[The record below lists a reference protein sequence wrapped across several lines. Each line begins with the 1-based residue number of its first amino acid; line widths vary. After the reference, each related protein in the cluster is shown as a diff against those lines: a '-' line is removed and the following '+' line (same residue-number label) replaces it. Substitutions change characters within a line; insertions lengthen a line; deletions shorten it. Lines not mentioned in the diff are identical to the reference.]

1 MHPSPFATKKM
12 RQCPKCDHFY
22 VLFSLSSYV
31 NFDIIKRILTKYF
44 RINVVNLL
52 NITDIDD
59 KIIRKSIQVNE
70 REISSRERKILF
82 CLLSIQSFIFK
93 MCFFLCRRKR
103 TSARSPRSTRKSSL
117 ATWPAWTASDR
128 RLYCA
133 LRDMCQ
139 TLFPLC
145 NVWSTRIWPTQL
157 ARAAFIST
165 RSVSPSTLSSC
176 QARRAR
182 SSTQKVI
189 ALSCMIFNMK
199 LRCSVP

>member
-70 REISSRERKILF
+70 REISSRERKIHFFVCFRFNHLF
-82 CLLSIQSFIFK
+82 SKCVFSCAGEKEL
-93 MCFFLCRRKR
+93 
-103 TSARSPRSTRKSSL
+103 PRDHREV
-117 ATWPAWTASDR
+117 R
-128 RLYCA
+128 ER
-133 LRDMCQ
+133 
-139 TLFPLC
+139 
-145 NVWSTRIWPTQL
+145 
-157 ARAAFIST
+157 
-165 RSVSPSTLSSC
+165 
-176 QARRAR
+176 
-182 SSTQKVI
+182 
-189 ALSCMIFNMK
+189 
-199 LRCSVP
+199 VP